1 MAMLAAWLFNI
12 MLICEID
19 WEYVGL
25 YSALIA
31 RGGVAR
37 APSDSV
43 FWWHE
48 EAGSR
53 RPVLFYCE
61 RPTILLCDGIRQL
74 KDAIEAV
81 ILVQKLAPRTSI
93 ELQKVVIALRSEPIS
108 SQECL

>member
-12 MLICEID
+12 MLICKID

-31 RGGVAR
+31 RGVAR

-48 EAGSR
+48 D
-53 RPVLFYCE
+53 
-61 RPTILLCDGIRQL
+61 TI
-74 KDAIEAV
+74 
-81 ILVQKLAPRTSI
+81 
-93 ELQKVVIALRSEPIS
+93 
-108 SQECL
+108 

>member
-25 YSALIA
+25 YSALVA
-31 RGGVAR
+31 RGVAR

-48 EAGSR
+48 D
-53 RPVLFYCE
+53 
-61 RPTILLCDGIRQL
+61 TI
-74 KDAIEAV
+74 
-81 ILVQKLAPRTSI
+81 
-93 ELQKVVIALRSEPIS
+93 
-108 SQECL
+108 

>member
-31 RGGVAR
+31 RGVVR

-48 EAGSR
+48 DTIQEAENQTEAKAIGLEGHG
-53 RPVLFYCE
+53 PVCHKS
-61 RPTILLCDGIRQL
+61 P
-74 KDAIEAV
+74 
-81 ILVQKLAPRTSI
+81 PRN
-93 ELQKVVIALRSEPIS
+93 
-108 SQECL
+108 